1 MSLFDKTIQRMEQ
14 EVRDLKTSHQIAV
27 GSLTF
32 YKESA
37 QAVGSG
43 WPGLVYLRMTMKNGE
58 RAYPYFQIHYSPS
71 DNASEVVGDTYF
83 DFTNDGMILE
93 MLIVVSANR
102 TYNFIA
108 TSTSAFDLIAKGY
121 EEGDWIGPNPPE

>member
-1 MSLFDKTIQRMEQ
+1 MEQ

-37 QAVGSG
+37 QVVDAGTGLS
-43 WPGLVYLRMTMKNGE
+43 GLVYLRMTMKNGE

-83 DFTNDGMILE
+83 DFANDGMILE
-93 MLIVVSANR
+93 MLVIVSANR
-102 TYNFIA
+102 AYNFII
-108 TSTSAFDLIAKGY
+108 TSTSAFDLIAKKY